1 MEVCMKIPLFRH
13 VLVPHDFADTA
24 DQALK
29 TAADLAAAAGGRLTV
44 LNVVSPTY
52 LISDPMFTA
61 SLPPP
66 EAAVPDVRASL
77 EQRVA
82 RVLRGSKVPVKVV
95 VEIGHPAETIA
106 DMAKSVSLVVMATH
120 GRTGVTHLLMGSVAE
135 RVVRLSPA
143 PVLTIRPKTRAA
155 ASRRRRAK

>member
-1 MEVCMKIPLFRH
+1 MKNALFRH
-13 VLVPHDFADTA
+13 VLVPHDFSETA

-29 TAADLAAAAGGRLTV
+29 TAAGLASQGGGRLTV

-77 EQRVA
+77 GQRVA
-82 RVLRGSKVPVKVV
+82 RILRGTEVSTKVV
-95 VEIGHPAETIA
+95 VEIGHAAETIA
-106 DMAKSVSLVVMATH
+106 DVAKSASLVVMATH
-120 GRTGVTHLLMGSVAE
+120 GRTGVSHLLMGSVAE
-135 RVVRLSPA
+135 RVVRISPA
-143 PVLTIRPKTRAA
+143 PVLTIRPKARAKA
-155 ASRRRRAK
+155 GGKRRRK